1 MKAIKSK
8 AVHRPWRD
16 FIQDWIREPRQAAE
30 YLNAAA
36 EQGDGR
42 AFLIALKDV
51 IDVHGGVSRL
61 ARKTKLN
68 RGNLYRMLSGRGFP
82 RLDNLARVLKASG
95 LRISIEP
102 AKRRRR
108 AKAAVG

>member
-1 MKAIKSK
+1 MRTKRQ
-8 AVHRPWRD
+8 HRPWREYVHD
-16 FIQDWIREPRQAAE
+16 SILEPREAAE

-51 IDVHGGVSRL
+51 IDVHGGVANL

-68 RGNLYRMLSGRGFP
+68 RGNLYRMLSGQGFP
-82 RLDNLARVLKASG
+82 RLDNLSRVLRASG
-95 LRISIEP
+95 LRISIQPEEP
-102 AKRRRR
+102 RKKT
-108 AKAAVG
+108 KAS